1 MYIYANSEAS
11 EPDECDW
18 SQNGARF
25 LPRCGRAYIYT
36 RAYRHNTHTP
46 NCFRRLVSFV
56 FLSLS
61 SGCLMCKES
70 IRNAPGL
77 HARFGYAFICFIFCV
92 QECNAFRSC
101 TGHREYAPGR
111 THAYLPAF
119 NLISSLV
126 QEENWSIE

>member
-1 MYIYANSEAS
+1 MLTARRASPMNATGAKMVHAFYHDAVAHIYIHAHT
-11 EPDECDW
+11 D
-18 SQNGARF
+18 
-25 LPRCGRAYIYT
+25 T
-36 RAYRHNTHTP
+36 THIRQIV
-46 NCFRRLVSFV
+46 FGVW
-56 FLSLS
+56 FLSFFFLFS